1 MIHVAKRLLHG
12 LLLLIGISLL
22 SFVFAE
28 LAPGD
33 YFSEMRTDARVS
45 PETLAGLRAQYGLE
59 QPLPVRYGRWVRS
72 VLHGDFGYSLA
83 YQGPVAP
90 LLRERVRGT
99 LLLTITATFLAW
111 IVALPLGIWQAT
123 QRGTW
128 RDGFLRAAAAFLLTI
143 PELLLA
149 IVLLVRA
156 AETGWLPVGGM
167 LSPSATAGNSAD
179 RARDIV
185 WHMVLPV
192 AVLVWGML
200 PVLLRHIRATMG
212 ETLDAPFA
220 VSARAHGIPRLRLL
234 YRHLLPAAMNPLVS
248 LFGFSLG
255 TLPSASLLVE
265 VVTGWPGIGPLF
277 LDAIMAR
284 DFAVVV
290 AVVVLSASFLIAG
303 NLAADLI
310 LYRIDPRIRA
320 K

>member
-1 MIHVAKRLLHG
+1 
-12 LLLLIGISLL
+12 
-22 SFVFAE
+22 
-28 LAPGD
+28 
-33 YFSEMRTDARVS
+33 
-45 PETLAGLRAQYGLE
+45 
-59 QPLPVRYGRWVRS
+59 
-72 VLHGDFGYSLA
+72 
-83 YQGPVAP
+83 
-90 LLRERVRGT
+90 
-99 LLLTITATFLAW
+99 
-111 IVALPLGIWQAT
+111 
-123 QRGTW
+123 
-128 RDGFLRAAAAFLLTI
+128 
-143 PELLLA
+143 
-149 IVLLVRA
+149 
-156 AETGWLPVGGM
+156 M

>member
-1 MIHVAKRLLHG
+1 VIHVAKRLLHG

-123 QRGTW
+123 
-128 RDGFLRAAAAFLLTI
+128 
-143 PELLLA
+143 
-149 IVLLVRA
+149 
-156 AETGWLPVGGM
+156 
-167 LSPSATAGNSAD
+167 
-179 RARDIV
+179 
-185 WHMVLPV
+185 
-192 AVLVWGML
+192 
-200 PVLLRHIRATMG
+200 
-212 ETLDAPFA
+212 
-220 VSARAHGIPRLRLL
+220 
-234 YRHLLPAAMNPLVS
+234 
-248 LFGFSLG
+248 
-255 TLPSASLLVE
+255 
-265 VVTGWPGIGPLF
+265 
-277 LDAIMAR
+277 
-284 DFAVVV
+284 
-290 AVVVLSASFLIAG
+290 
-303 NLAADLI
+303 
-310 LYRIDPRIRA
+310 
-320 K
+320 